1 MIEVN
6 MKCCLSCDKPL
17 RGRSD
22 KKFCDDY
29 CRNGFNNRLKS
40 AERPFLKGI
49 NAILLKNRK
58 VLESLFEIET
68 KPLRVSRD
76 QLLQKGFRFDFI
88 TCWYTNRKGNTYH
101 YCYEYGYLP
110 LEGDQYLVVKRK
122 GLII

>member
-1 MIEVN
+1 MIESN
-6 MKCCLSCDKPL
+6 LKCCLLCEKPL

-29 CRNGFNNRLKS
+29 CRNGYNNRAKS

-49 NAILLKNRK
+49 NAILFKNRK
-58 VLESLFEIET
+58 VLESFFAIET

-88 TCWYTNRKGNTYH
+88 TCWYTNSKGNTYH

-110 LEGDQYLVVKRK
+110 LEGDQYLIVKRK